1 MSAATTELKDTREYV
16 LFIIYFVCDAIQ
28 FIIVSVGVFKYP
40 QEFFFVD

>member
-16 LFIIYFVCDAIQ
+16 LLIIYFVCDAIQ